1 MSQQVVSYNKPD
13 IAGEALAVNI
23 TASETTMLEI
33 TDFKYT
39 QKSQLTAY
47 IDAALGDHTSVQLRY
62 YYGCGRLSSG
72 NIVYYEIPVKNL
84 STGVMSDT
92 PTVINSTSPFQ
103 TPNYRFIEDIPM
115 SGADSFK
122 ITAKGI
128 GGTSGTMN
136 SVRIFVR
143 DN

>member
-1 MSQQVVSYNKPD
+1 MAQETISYNKPD
-13 IAGEALAVNI
+13 ESGEALAVNI

-33 TDFKYT
+33 TDFKYS
-39 QKSQLTAY
+39 QKSQMTVFV
-47 IDAALGDHTSVQLRY
+47 DAALGDHTSIQLRY

-84 STGVMSDT
+84 STGVVSDT

-103 TPNYRFIEDIPM
+103 SPNYRFVEDIPM
-115 SGADSFK
+115 SGAHSFK

-136 SVRIFVR
+136 SVRIMVR